1 MLVRFSLLL
10 AVAHGFEVPLP
21 NTRPAAHANVAT
33 SKERMMSSVRMLS
46 DGAAAAGGG
55 VLVITIASG
64 ALIFR
69 DAAGG
74 SRASTP
80 AFRNADA
87 TAAALVSLAT
97 ALCAAFLVNLAFAP
111 PAGAIVVLPKTNEQ
125 KEQSASRARA
135 LTAAAPAFPIQAA
148 QGGVDALLADEETFR
163 AIVAMGLP
171 TGSLQMPPRIEK
183 GVFLNLELS
192 ATDPTALRAAA
203 EAYTQD
209 AAKAEEYLT
218 YAEGAQ
224 LQGDNESIRANLDAA
239 FAAVQRCKTS
249 LQRVLASC

>member
-1 MLVRFSLLL
+1 M
-10 AVAHGFEVPLP
+10 
-21 NTRPAAHANVAT
+21 
-33 SKERMMSSVRMLS
+33 
-46 DGAAAAGGG
+46 
-55 VLVITIASG
+55 LVITVVSG
-64 ALIFR
+64 QLIFR

-74 SRASTP
+74 SRDSSP

-87 TAAALVSLAT
+87 TAAALISLAT
-97 ALCAAFLVNLAFAP
+97 AMVAAFLVMLAFAP
-111 PAGAIVVLPKTNEQ
+111 PADAVVLLPKTNEQ

-224 LQGDNESIRANLDAA
+224 LQGDNERIRANLDAA

-249 LQRVLASC
+249 LQRVLASR